1 MVSAL
6 TSPEIIS
13 RASKIARDCYVQLAR
28 AMFFSRIFG
37 GRTPDGAQGELLPT
51 TGEVGAE
58 LPNQPRSPRSLAR
71 AARAASPEPRSPL
84 TSSAISP
91 PRTAPL
97 PSASLPSASLPS
109 ASLPHG
115 HARAARAASPEPRSP
130 LTSAAISPPR
140 IAPLP
145 SASLPSASLPSASL
159 PGALLPIAS
168 LPSASLPSPS
178 IAPAPSQPKEAPPG
192 AAQPAPPSVDTRR
205 LPGVIRDGL
214 ESYCLKN
221 DCDIPDDFPMG
232 PWLTLEAAVFA
243 LQAWAL
249 LQGFRLIKESRPTPP
264 TSKAGS
270 KCYLS
275 CSYARAQPSAAK
287 ERKTVAMGD
296 LGAKC
301 CAGVRVEDSTVG
313 WVRLLLLLYSYSKL
327 KYY

>member
-1 MVSAL
+1 
-6 TSPEIIS
+6 
-13 RASKIARDCYVQLAR
+13 VQLAR

-91 PRTAPL
+91 PRTP
-97 PSASLPSASLPS
+97 
-109 ASLPHG
+109 
-115 HARAARAASPEPRSP
+115 
-130 LTSAAISPPR
+130 
-140 IAPLP
+140 PLP

>member
-91 PRTAPL
+91 PRTAP
-97 PSASLPSASLPS
+97 
-109 ASLPHG
+109 
-115 HARAARAASPEPRSP
+115 
-130 LTSAAISPPR
+130 
-140 IAPLP
+140 
-145 SASLPSASLPSASL
+145 LPSASLPSASL